1 MNILNNKKDTKE
13 YLKKHTTTESK
24 LFKQEEKPVKNI
36 LKEYKEE
43 MICLQKEVKF
53 YRLFAEYV
61 KKYEKETF
69 NEAFLYADYK
79 TNPIK

>member
-1 MNILNNKKDTKE
+1 MK
-13 YLKKHTTTESK
+13 TEK
-24 LFKQEEKPVKNI
+24 KPVKNI

-43 MICLQKEVKF
+43 LFWLQKEVNF

-61 KKYEKETF
+61 KKYDIKTY

-79 TNPIK
+79 TN

>member
-1 MNILNNKKDTKE
+1 MKT
-13 YLKKHTTTESK
+13 
-24 LFKQEEKPVKNI
+24 EEKPVKNI

-43 MICLQKEVKF
+43 LTCLQKEVNF

-61 KKYEKETF
+61 KKYNKETF

-79 TNPIK
+79 TN